1 MSKVAGVVTG
11 LVTAVKDP
19 DQQGRVQLSFPFLG
33 GQNQSTWAPVA
44 TLMAGRGRGSW
55 FMPEVGDEVLVA
67 FDHGNFD
74 HPFVI
79 GFLWNGQDQP
89 PASDITPSVRRL
101 QTVSGHKV
109 DFDDRD
115 GSQKITIKTQGG
127 HTIEMNDVAGS
138 ESITITTTANQQIQM
153 QDTPATITIQTA
165 MQNQIIVSDAPPGV
179 TIQAPSGI
187 VSVSCAM
194 ANITVDSA
202 LNVSAPIT
210 IFDGVVQAQT
220 LIAEAVVGSA
230 YTPAPGNIFGL

>member
-1 MSKVAGVVTG
+1 MSKVGGVVTG
-11 LVTAVKDP
+11 VVTAVKDP

-44 TLMAGRGRGSW
+44 TLMAGGGRGSW

-67 FDHGNFD
+67 FDHGDFD
-74 HPFVI
+74 HPFVV

-89 PASDITPSVRRL
+89 PASDISPSVRRL

-138 ESITITTTANQQIQM
+138 ESITITTSGNQQIQM

-165 MQNQIIVSDAPPGV
+165 MQNQVIVSDAPPGV

-187 VSVSCAM
+187 VTVSCAM
-194 ANITVDSA
+194 ANVTADSA

-230 YTPAPGNIFGL
+230 YTPAPGNTFGL